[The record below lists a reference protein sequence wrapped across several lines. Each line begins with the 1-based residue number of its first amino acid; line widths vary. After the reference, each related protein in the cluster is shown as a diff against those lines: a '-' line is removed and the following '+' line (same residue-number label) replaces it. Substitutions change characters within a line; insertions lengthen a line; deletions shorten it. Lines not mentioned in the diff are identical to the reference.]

1 MLSKKHITLLRRIV
15 EHDGFT
21 FMLPARGKILDEL
34 ESITG
39 SVTLGKDQAIRLSI
53 YAFLAN
59 EYRTIPN
66 GYNYSLLTH

>member
-1 MLSKKHITLLRRIV
+1 
-15 EHDGFT
+15 
-21 FMLPARGKILDEL
+21 MLPARGKILDEL